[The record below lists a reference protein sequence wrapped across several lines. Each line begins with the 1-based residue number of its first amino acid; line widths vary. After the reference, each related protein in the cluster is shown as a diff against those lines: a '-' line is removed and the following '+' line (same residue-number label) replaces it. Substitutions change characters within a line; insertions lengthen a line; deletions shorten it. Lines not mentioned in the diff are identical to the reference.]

1 MRKMPELFQGFMD
14 LNPKWWLVS
23 AETHSASDELFW
35 RAIKFAKGGG
45 GKHIIAV
52 TGDKGMPVSGNL
64 NNSEIERYKVEET
77 LLQMKD
83 GNAPVIVN

>member
-1 MRKMPELFQGFMD
+1 
-14 LNPKWWLVS
+14 
-23 AETHSASDELFW
+23 
-35 RAIKFAKGGG
+35 
-45 GKHIIAV
+45 
-52 TGDKGMPVSGNL
+52 MPVSGNL